1 MISNRKFLF
10 GLLVLV
16 FLSACT
22 QTPEQR
28 EKKVKEKVRNATVNV
43 QTDINNSGGSGF
55 FVTSNKI
62 VTNIHVLAGEPDIF
76 VSVVGPKTTYQIE
89 GVVGFDPEHDL
100 VILQVKSEGTPL
112 RLSKS
117 KIGDQIFAAGYPAY
131 RDEQDQLKRGEYKDD
146 REGTISNIY
155 NKGKQLQ
162 LKSNS
167 EDSGLAPTG
176 PGNSGGP
183 VVNLEGEVVGVI
195 VSSTKGGSKTQEFSQ
210 AVSTLVLKELM
221 DKSNSVEPMSLSDW
235 QKEPCVRAYVANT
248 HGQKKLAAAESKNE
262 SVESKEETAVRK
274 HLYGEA
280 IEHFDT
286 ARELCSNFT
295 ANYGNRAAAK
305 IRLGELETDQE
316 RSVILYYE
324 AINDL
329 SEAIKLNP
337 ADTRSHKSYAVAK
350 FRLGELENNQGNTE
364 KAQSLYNE
372 ILDDLAETV
381 KLRPDVINIYAVAK
395 FHLGELENN
404 QGNTEKA
411 QSLYNEILDDLA
423 ETVKLHPDVI
433 NTIEPNELNE
443 LNSGTAYSY
452 YVRGGI
458 ELIRGE
464 FKASQGDIEKVQK
477 HYKNAFEFYDK
488 AVKENPDDAHVY
500 YDKAIKILNPDNAD
514 AYQVRGMFKTL
525 LGQLKTKQG
534 EVAGSRQ
541 HYQEAIE
548 DYQEAVK
555 RYADATKQNSE
566 YIVSVY
572 NNLGYT
578 KYFLGKS
585 FESESEQ
592 ENIEHARNLY
602 EEAIADCT
610 KAVKLNPNCVN
621 AYNYRGVA
629 KAGIE
634 DYDGAI
640 ADLSKAIE
648 LKPDSA
654 KAYYKRGLVYQK
666 IGRPKDA
673 SVDFKKAR
681 ELDPSIENK
690 PMKL

>member
-1 MISNRKFLF
+1 MRYNGKFLF
-10 GLLVLV
+10 GLLALVL
-16 FLSACT
+16 LLACT

-28 EKKVKEKVRNATVNV
+28 KKKVKEKVRNATVNV

-62 VTNIHVLAGEPDIF
+62 VTNIHVLAGEPDLF
-76 VSVVGPKTTYQIE
+76 VFVVGPKTTYQIE

-117 KIGDQIFAAGYPAY
+117 KLGDQIFAAGYPAY
-131 RDEQDQLKRGEYKDD
+131 RDEQNQLKRGEYKDD

-167 EDSGLAPTG
+167 EDSGLSPTG

-195 VSSTKGGSKTQEFSQ
+195 VGSTKVGSTKVGSKTQEFSQ

-248 HGQKKLAAAESKNE
+248 HGQKKLAAAESKKEAAE
-262 SVESKEETAVRK
+262 SQEETAVQK

-295 ANYGNRAAAK
+295 ANYGNRAVAK

-329 SEAIKLNP
+329 TEAIKLNP
-337 ADTRSHKSYAVAK
+337 ADTGSHASYAVAK
-350 FRLGELENNQGNTE
+350 FRLGELEN
-364 KAQSLYNE
+364 
-372 ILDDLAETV
+372 D
-381 KLRPDVINIYAVAK
+381 
-395 FHLGELENN
+395 

-433 NTIEPNELNE
+433 NTIEEPNPGN
-443 LNSGTAYSY
+443 AYGY

-464 FKASQGDIEKVQK
+464 FKASQGDVEKAQK
-477 HYKNAFEFYDK
+477 HYQNAFGFYDT
-488 AVKENPDDAHVY
+488 AVKLNPDDADVY
-500 YDKAIKILNPDNAD
+500 YDKAIKILNSDNAD
-514 AYQVRGMFKTL
+514 TYQMRGVFKSL
-525 LGQLKTKQG
+525 LGQSKAKQG
-534 EVAGSRQ
+534 EVPEARQ
-541 HYQEAIE
+541 HYQKAIE

-578 KYFLGKS
+578 KYLLGKS

-592 ENIEHARNLY
+592 KNIEHARNLY

-610 KAVKLNPNCVN
+610 KAVKLNPNYGN

-640 ADLSKAIE
+640 ADLSKTIE

-654 KAYYKRGLVYQK
+654 KAYYERGLVYQK
-666 IGRPKDA
+666 IERPNDA

>member
-381 KLRPDVINIYAVAK
+381 KL
-395 FHLGELENN
+395 
-404 QGNTEKA
+404 
-411 QSLYNEILDDLA
+411 
-423 ETVKLHPDVI
+423 HPDVI